1 MSFYELGVPKAEI
14 SGESTG
20 MPKFDKS
27 PPCSFMSKFG
37 QKSTKISNSGS
48 SIYVLET
55 LFSL

>member
-1 MSFYELGVPKAEI
+1 MGFYELGVPKAEI

-20 MPKFDKS
+20 RQTFDKG

-37 QKSTKISNSGS
+37 QNSTKISNFES
-48 SIYVLET
+48 SSYVLET